1 MVYQKLTLLCENG
14 LLLPK
19 PDTCLKNP
27 ALPLENEHFVT
38 VVNSF
43 EDGDSIII
51 FFLQKVP
58 YLFFENV
65 ADFLLISKLFII
77 DPDAELIKIH
87 I

>member
-1 MVYQKLTLLCENG
+1 MVYQKLKFLCENG

-19 PDTCLKNP
+19 PDTCLKNL
-27 ALPLENEHFVT
+27 ALPLENGHFVT